1 MGVTLSNDYMKRIIL
16 IMLLGC
22 GVAGAEEE
30 TPAMAGIRAAQQ
42 AEAALRAADAEMAR
56 THLLQQIEAN
66 QRKQIAADKEAAAKQ
81 LRVTEDIQFKL
92 DTQKTERP
100 KDYIV
105 LSLD

>member
-16 IMLLGC
+16 IVLLGC

-56 THLLQQIEAN
+56 MRLLRQIEEN
-66 QRKQIAADKEAAAKQ
+66 QRAQLAAEKAAAEKQ
-81 LRVTEDIQFKL
+81 LSTTRQIL
-92 DTQKTERP
+92 
-100 KDYIV
+100 
-105 LSLD
+105 LSIEEKK